1 MTITDA
7 EKIDFLWKKVIY
19 GVSKTA
25 GASTKFGSNETV
37 ASPLPSYS
45 GNIWTQADSTSIPT
59 IPPVSDTSTVK
70 LYYGSSRIQMSN
82 DPTSPANQSWLANE
96 INFIPTTFGSSYLV
110 RVFVGD
116 PQTTGTRIYPDTTG
130 YEYVFD
136 YASGVLNFDAG
147 IPAGVSANG
156 VYIQAYQYIGATL
169 DQSLAGSSKTSVV
182 ADIAA
187 RNALTP
193 NVGDIAHVLDASA
206 IATDARAGEFADYL
220 WTGSAWQVIATAAS
234 ARTDALT
241 SHININNV
249 SFEDPSINV
258 ATVGNG
264 TRVVEVS
271 IEVTVAFDA
280 DASVDIGD
288 AGLNTRLLD
297 GSVEVDLQSVGNYV
311 IYPVYQFPADADVA
325 VNAYFTG
332 TPTTGAAKITITWA

>member
-1 MTITDA
+1 MTISDA

-45 GNIWTQADSTSIPT
+45 GNIWTQADSTNIPT
-59 IPPVSDTSTVK
+59 TPPVSDTATVK

-82 DPTSPANQSWLANE
+82 DPTSPANQSWLSNKV
-96 INFIPTTFGSSYLV
+96 NFIPTTFGSSYLV

-116 PQTTGTRIYPDTTG
+116 PQTTGVRIYPDTTG

-147 IPAGVSANG
+147 IPAGVSTSG

-182 ADIAA
+182 ADITA
-187 RNALTP
+187 RNALSP

-241 SHININNV
+241 SYISIDNTNFVVPFGNNIHYTSHAIIGYGLSN
-249 SFEDPSINV
+249 
-258 ATVGNG
+258 
-264 TRVVEVS
+264 
-271 IEVTVAFDA
+271 FDY
-280 DASVDIGD
+280 
-288 AGLNTRLLD
+288 LNTIGID
-297 GSVEVDLQSVGNYV
+297 NCFE
-311 IYPVYQFPADADVA
+311 
-325 VNAYFTG
+325 
-332 TPTTGAAKITITWA
+332 